1 MRFDLLDTASSFV
14 TLCLVATILFLT
26 VRRPPFAALSL
37 PSMTMITSLVY
48 FFVMPVVGLASGDP
62 GHFGIVINSV
72 SAMHFAVLLYTVGA
86 GAAFLLNQRVLLQ
99 DPSRAHPDDRDIS
112 LYVYIGFWVVAIAA
126 LVLLMERGKLI
137 LFGAPPLDMGAADD
151 GEALRFL
158 NQAYNLLIPLT
169 LVALLRYRFNLPSI
183 LLALFVCFV
192 FLQAGFRYRIVILV
206 LGAVTIAAFIFRFR
220 VGVLL
225 APAGVFIGI
234 VLINLV
240 GSIRRYGRGL
250 DFSNVDGLTL
260 DTLLTDFRGEIG
272 PVYVFAYTAENPLPP
287 PIGIDPWLI
296 GVARLVPTA
305 IWPDKPTP
313 DYLSYVTR
321 GTTDFSADSAGIA
334 APQHVEML
342 YQFGWEGL
350 PILAFAYFAI
360 AALVI
365 RLLWRMGPE
374 ARIVGCAMAP
384 AFFGYYMQS
393 RGYFFQIFSDGLF
406 MFGPLFLMYLGKMRR
421 RLDTRS
427 ATRAIA
433 PGVHPA

>member
-1 MRFDLLDTASSFV
+1 MRFDLLDTASSFAA
-14 TLCLVATILFLT
+14 LCLIALILFLT

-48 FFVMPVVGLASGDP
+48 FFLMPVVGLASGDP

-72 SAMHFAVLLYTVGA
+72 SAMHFAVLLYTIGA
-86 GAAFLLNQRVLLQ
+86 GAAFLLNQRILLQ
-99 DPSRAHPDDRDIS
+99 DPSRARPADRDINS
-112 LYVYIGFWVVAIAA
+112 YAYVGFWFVAIVAI
-126 LVLLMERGKLI
+126 VLLMRRDSLI
-137 LFGAPPLDMGAADD
+137 LFGASPLDAGASDE
-151 GEALRFL
+151 GEALGFL
-158 NQAYNLLIPLT
+158 NQAYNLIIPLT
-169 LVALLRYRFNLPSI
+169 LVALLRNRFRLPSV
-183 LLALFVCFV
+183 LLALLVCFV
-192 FLQAGFRYRIVILV
+192 LLQSGFRYRILILA
-206 LGAVTIAAFIFRFR
+206 LGAVTIAAFTFRFR
-220 VGVLL
+220 VGALL
-225 APAGVFIGI
+225 ATAGVFVGI

-240 GSIRRYGRGL
+240 GSIRRYGSGL
-250 DFSNVDGLTL
+250 DFSNLDGLTL

-296 GVARLVPTA
+296 GVARLVPSA

-350 PILAFAYFAI
+350 PILAFAYFAV
-360 AALVI
+360 AALII
-365 RLLWRMGPE
+365 RLLWRLGPD

-406 MFGPLFLMYLGKMRR
+406 MFGPLLLMYLGKARR
-421 RLDTRS
+421 SSPKS
-427 ATRAIA
+427 AVRAIG
-433 PGVHPA
+433 PGVRPA